1 MDPEEQK
8 QYWRSLYR
16 SFRDWEIVTRCH
28 SKFNALEDKTRLAE
42 LWDCEVQ
49 SEEIG
54 PEQAVWHL
62 YVFEHDGY

>member
-8 QYWRSLYR
+8 QYWRFQYR
-16 SFRDWEIVTRCH
+16 SFREWEIVTRCN
-28 SKFNALEDKTRLAE
+28 SKFNAQEDEARLAE

-49 SEEIG
+49 PGEAG
-54 PEQAVWHL
+54 PEQAVWYV